1 MEFTNAEVN
10 IEVLKQRA
18 YNMRWA
24 EVPEGVIPL
33 TAADSDF
40 PAAPEIGQ
48 ALNDYAQKRF
58 HMFDGETVSVK
69 MRFHKSLVNVVMDR
83 FGSGTMLFPDGEDHF
98 VFTVDVAESP
108 QFYSWIIGF
117 GSKAQILHPARI
129 RKACLGLCRE
139 VLEQYK
145 ECIPSTIGSSS
156 E

>member
-48 ALNDYAQKRF
+48 ALNDYISGRLFLLYPQAGLSLPPGGGGQGYVGAQGRE
-58 HMFDGETVSVK
+58 GEPRSGAAH
-69 MRFHKSLVNVVMDR
+69 RQRRPRNGRHRQDR
-83 FGSGTMLFPDGEDHF
+83 SG
-98 VFTVDVAESP
+98 
-108 QFYSWIIGF
+108 
-117 GSKAQILHPARI
+117 AR
-129 RKACLGLCRE
+129 RRGHRL
-139 VLEQYK
+139 
-145 ECIPSTIGSSS
+145 
-156 E
+156 

>member
-48 ALNDYAQKRF
+48 ALNDYISGGYFSYTPKLGYPSLREAVAKAMWERK
-58 HMFDGETVSVK
+58 GEKVNPDLVLPIDSAARGMDAIAKTVLELSLIHIWASVCTPI
-69 MRFHKSLVNVVMDR
+69 RRL
-83 FGSGTMLFPDGEDHF
+83 P
-98 VFTVDVAESP
+98 P
-108 QFYSWIIGF
+108 WIIPQLWAPR
-117 GSKAQILHPARI
+117 S
-129 RKACLGLCRE
+129 
-139 VLEQYK
+139 
-145 ECIPSTIGSSS
+145 
-156 E
+156 